1 MKTAVLI
8 IDMIKDFVTGEFENE
23 RAKEIVPNIQEVL
36 EAARE
41 KDKPVIYVTDA
52 HPEGDEEFSIWGEH
66 AKAGT
71 EGSEVIPELE
81 PMEGEPRLDKTKYS
95 AFFETGLDEV
105 LEEKGVIHRHVFD
118 NATARFET
126 SDAPH
131 HDHIIDVETGEVVEF
146 TSPEIERLQ
155 REIARARG
163 YEVVMHRHELY
174 CRKKD
179 SG

>member
-1 MKTAVLI
+1 MEEALREAGLRVTRQRAAIVRVLVEAEDHPDATEVHRRARG
-8 IDMIKDFVTGEFENE
+8 IDETVSLATVY
-23 RAKEIVPNIQEVL
+23 RTL
-36 EAARE
+36 
-41 KDKPVIYVTDA
+41 
-52 HPEGDEEFSIWGEH
+52 
-66 AKAGT
+66 
-71 EGSEVIPELE
+71 
-81 PMEGEPRLDKTKYS
+81 S
-95 AFFETGLDEV
+95 A

>member
-1 MKTAVLI
+1 M
-8 IDMIKDFVTGEFENE
+8 TGS
-23 RAKEIVPNIQEVL
+23 R
-36 EAARE
+36 
-41 KDKPVIYVTDA
+41 
-52 HPEGDEEFSIWGEH
+52 
-66 AKAGT
+66 
-71 EGSEVIPELE
+71 GSSA
-81 PMEGEPRLDKTKYS
+81 PMEEALREAGLRVTRQRAAIVRVLVEAEDHPDATEVHRRARGIDETVSLATVYRTLS
-95 AFFETGLDEV
+95 A